1 MKKACV
7 VFSSFYFPGLE
18 IYTPTVFRVAAAFF
32 LILCPLAWI
41 SSLRDS
47 ELINFRGFYSL
58 FKCSKMHITSIY
70 IYIYINVVY
79 VQSVCR

>member
-32 LILCPLAWI
+32 FNPVSIGL
-41 SSLRDS
+41 DFFF
-47 ELINFRGFYSL
+47 EGF
-58 FKCSKMHITSIY
+58 
-70 IYIYINVVY
+70 
-79 VQSVCR
+79 